1 LSVEE
6 FKEEVKK
13 ILESEIKFDGHCHQI
28 INNISEERRNSILGW
43 VQECKQGI
51 TRPEPCK
58 NFRHLISFIYK
69 SNDNKIRGILTKE
82 KNSYF
87 IELFLDKHKYYDR
100 KRRYL
105 GL

>member
-1 LSVEE
+1 MKAEE
-6 FKEEVKK
+6 FKIHVER
-13 ILESEIKFDGHCHQI
+13 ILEAGIRFDGHVNKI
-28 INNISEERRNSILGW
+28 INNIDQHKQQLLLDW
-43 VQECKQGI
+43 VGECKKGLI
-51 TRPEPCK
+51 IPEPCK
-58 NFRHLISFIYK
+58 KFRYLIAFIYK
-69 SNDNKIRGILTKE
+69 SNDNAIRGLLLKE

>member
-1 LSVEE
+1 MKAEE
-6 FKEEVKK
+6 FKSKVFG
-13 ILESEIKFDGHCHQI
+13 ILGNDIKFDGHVELVI
-28 INNISEERRNSILGW
+28 RNIDDAKAEVLLDWIKD
-43 VQECKQGI
+43 CKDGKEI
-51 TRPEPCK
+51 PEPCK
-58 NFRHLISFIYK
+58 KFRNLISFIFK

-105 GL
+105 GI